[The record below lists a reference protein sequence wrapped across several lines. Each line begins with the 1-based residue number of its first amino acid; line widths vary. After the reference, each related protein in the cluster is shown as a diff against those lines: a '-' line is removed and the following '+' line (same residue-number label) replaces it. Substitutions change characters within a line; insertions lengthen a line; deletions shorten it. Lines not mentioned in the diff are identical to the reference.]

1 MQEISG
7 LRIQQFWRSKS
18 FPSKLLIFQWSTKSI
33 NTNDHFYSWILLW
46 GQITCSPKPLYP
58 AGLHLV
64 PQVHLVDPRLS
75 SGRRMHSSDALRC
88 FDTSPLTKQKNT
100 KDLWTPSQ
108 PNKLLQIGFAATIGP
123 KPLVNGHMLS
133 PIVAVKIFMVQLVE
147 VILGNLKLK
156 PMRAT
161 LGVKDKNEW
170 WSTFTSILPSNWLK
184 DLAPKSTYYI
194 YSIW

>member
-1 MQEISG
+1 MQEIRG
-7 LRIQQFWRSKS
+7 LRIQQFWRRKS

-123 KPLVNGHMLS
+123 KPLVNGNMLS

-147 VILGNLKLK
+147 VVLGNLKLK

-161 LGVKDKNEW
+161 LGVKEKNDGQPLLQF
-170 WSTFTSILPSNWLK
+170 SLPT
-184 DLAPKSTYYI
+184 D
-194 YSIW
+194 